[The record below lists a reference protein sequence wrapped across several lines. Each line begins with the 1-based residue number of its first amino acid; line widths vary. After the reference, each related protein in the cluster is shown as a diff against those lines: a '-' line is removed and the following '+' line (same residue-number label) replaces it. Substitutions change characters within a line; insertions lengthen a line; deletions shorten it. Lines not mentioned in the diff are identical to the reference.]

1 MHHFKYVNFC
11 WDDAKAAT
19 LKGAD
24 RLVYRSNLLGSDQRI
39 TNTGGGN
46 TSSKL
51 IEKDPLTGEDVEVL
65 WVKGSGGDLRTAGRE
80 FFSSLYQSKLVGLQA
95 SYGARA
101 DKGLKSQA
109 EDDMVAA
116 YNHTTFNLN
125 PRPSS
130 IDTPLH
136 SFVPG
141 KFVDH
146 MHPNAIIAIAASK
159 RCVEL
164 TREIFAGEMD
174 YVPWMRPGFELGL
187 AMQEISAKNPKCRA
201 IMMGQHGF
209 ISWADDDK
217 ECYTETLRYIE
228 TAATFIEAKY
238 AAKGGDATAFGGAKY
253 QTLPVEKRAE
263 IFAAINPW
271 LRGQVSQQRRFIGTV
286 QDDEKILRF
295 VNSKD
300 AARLAEL
307 GTSCPDHFLR
317 TKIKPLYVK
326 LDGEFE
332 SLSPLERF
340 KLALSETDDDSLSK
354 HESFRHNEDSRVKPV
369 QERLKMLLPFVREGR
384 YITIELNSEG
394 QPELV
399 LKNISF
405 AESLVKPMGYEFNG
419 KHACENFTEKAVETL
434 TWAIRFYVNKRLR
447 DERNECG
454 IAAVTK
460 ADSSP
465 EALAHFIAALKTK
478 LAAGIAQYRKDYATY
493 YEKCKRSNSPA
504 MRDPNPTVVL
514 IPGLGMVAWGK
525 DKSESRV
532 TAEFYNCAV
541 EVMRGAEAIDEY
553 IALPQQEAFDIE
565 YWLLEEAKLKRMPAE
580 KELARQVVI
589 VIGAGSG
596 IGKET
601 AHRISKEGAQI
612 VCVDLNE
619 AAAKATADELI
630 AKLGQGIGVAGTGLS
645 GCGPAIGLGANIT
658 GRASIRSMLDK
669 VALAYGGFD
678 HIAVTAGIFVPSDT
692 TGHIPDDKWALTFG
706 INVTGSYL
714 VADEASI
721 TWRAQ
726 GLRGNLVLTTS
737 ANAAVAKKGSV
748 AYDCSKA
755 AANHLVRELA
765 IELSPLVRVNGVAPA
780 TVVQGSAMFPRD
792 RVIGSLA
799 KYNIPYTDD
808 EATESLVTKLAQFYA
823 DRTLTKSPI
832 TPADQAEAYFLLIS
846 NRLSKTTG
854 QVITVDGGLHEAFLR

>member
-1 MHHFKYVNFC
+1 MSYKYVNFA
-11 WDDAKAAT
+11 WEDAVAAS
-19 LKGAD
+19 LDPVAQ
-24 RLVYRSNLLGSDQRI
+24 LVHRSNLLGSDQRI

-46 TSSKL
+46 TSSK
-51 IEKDPLTGEDVEVL
+51 IVEKDPLTGEDVEVL
-65 WVKGSGGDLRTAGRE
+65 WVKGSGGDLRTSKRE
-80 FFSSLYQSKLVGLQA
+80 NFSSLYQDKLVGLQKTYA
-95 SYGARA
+95 ARA

-109 EDDMVAA
+109 EDDMVGA
-116 YNHTTFNLN
+116 YAHTTFNLN

-136 SFVPG
+136 SFLPG
-141 KFVDH
+141 KHVDH
-146 MHPNAIIAIAASK
+146 MHPNAIIAIAASR
-159 RCVEL
+159 RCEEL
-164 TREIFAGEMD
+164 TREIFGGDMA

-187 AMQEISAKNPKCRA
+187 AMQEVSRQQPGVKA

-209 ISWADDDK
+209 ISWDDDAK
-217 ECYTETLRYIE
+217 TCYTRTLDFIE
-228 TAATFIEAKY
+228 KAAAFIEAKY
-238 AAKGGDATAFGGAKY
+238 AAKGGDAAAFGGAKY
-253 QTLPVEKRAE
+253 QTLPDAE
-263 IFAAINPW
+263 RHATLAAILPW
-271 LRGQVSQQRRFIGTV
+271 LRGQVSQQKRFIGTV

-295 VNSKD
+295 VNSND
-300 AARLAEL
+300 APRLAEL

-317 TKIKPLYVK
+317 TKIKPLYV
-326 LDGEFE
+326 DWN
-332 SLSPLERF
+332 PQ
-340 KLALSETDDDSLSK
+340 SED
-354 HESFRHNEDSRVKPV
+354 V
-369 QERLKMLLPFVREGR
+369 
-384 YITIELNSEG
+384 
-394 QPELV
+394 
-399 LKNISF
+399 
-405 AESLVKPMGYEFNG
+405 
-419 KHACENFTEKAVETL
+419 
-434 TWAIRFYVNKRLR
+434 
-447 DERNECG
+447 
-454 IAAVTK
+454 
-460 ADSSP
+460 
-465 EALAHFIAALKTK
+465 AALKAK
-478 LAAGIAQYRKDYATY
+478 LAAGLVAYRADYAAY
-493 YEKCKRSNSPA
+493 YERCKHANSPA

-565 YWLLEEAKLKRMPAE
+565 YWLLEEAKLQRMPAE
-580 KELARQVVI
+580 KELARQIHI

-601 AHRISKEGAQI
+601 AHRLVKEGAHI

-619 AAAKATADELI
+619 AAAKSTADEI
-630 AKLGQGIGVAGTGLS
+630 TAKYGLGIGVAGTGLS
-645 GCGPAIGLGANIT
+645 GCGVSIGLAANIT
-658 GRASIRSMLDK
+658 DRASIRAMLDQ

-678 HIAVTAGIFVPSDT
+678 SIEVTAGIFVPSDT

-706 INVTGSYL
+706 INVTGSYF
-714 VADEASI
+714 VADEAAK
-721 TWRAQ
+721 TWREQ

-737 ANAAVAKKGSV
+737 ANAVVAKKGSL
-748 AYDCSKA
+748 AYDTSKA

-799 KYNIPYTDD
+799 KYGIPYTDD
-808 EATESLVTKLAQFYA
+808 EATDSLVSKLAQFYA

-832 TPADQAEAYFLLIS
+832 TPADQAEAYFLLVT